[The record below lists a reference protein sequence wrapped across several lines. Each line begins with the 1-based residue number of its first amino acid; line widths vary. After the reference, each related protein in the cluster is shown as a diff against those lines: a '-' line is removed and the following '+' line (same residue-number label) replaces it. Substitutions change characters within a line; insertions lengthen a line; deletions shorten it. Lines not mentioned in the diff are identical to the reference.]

1 MMEKRSDNAL
11 KTRKQGKMTVRAATH
26 VNVVAASKPQSNEYT
41 GQLELFPGRACPLK
55 AKPAMR
61 RRITDTAASCRDG
74 VEDGGTHRGLLEITG
89 EARFNLGIRSSSR
102 GAYKGNRN
110 RRPDVEPGVGG
121 GHSTNERRENRREGR
136 TATSSTR
143 VKRGTT
149 TGLPPRG
156 LAASRSKSR
165 RRKPPK
171 RMDNVRKLQRTF
183 YRVAKSQPTRKF
195 PLLYDK
201 ICQADL
207 IREAWRRVKA
217 NRGAAGVDKV
227 DIDEVIAY
235 GEERFLEE
243 IRQALVTRT
252 YRVARIRRVHIPK
265 PGQPGRTRPLGI
277 PTVKDRVVQMAVK
290 LVIEPLFEADFLPC
304 SYGFRPKC
312 SPRQAVRTIV
322 AGYRAGYR
330 HVVDVD
336 VQSYFDTIDHQQLM
350 QLVKRRVT
358 DKHILRLI
366 RAWLRAGI
374 IEDGQ
379 VRHPVRGTPQGGVIS
394 PLLSNLF
401 LHEIDRQWSAH
412 PRVILIR
419 FADDM
424 LLLTQTAQE
433 AEEVWEMLQQQF
445 NELDLTVNKDKSQLT
460 TVADGFR
467 FLGFEFQEN
476 KGRLYFWPCQKAVKH
491 IGERV
496 RQTIRSI
503 PSSERLITLIKQ
515 LNRVLVGW
523 CTYFRVGN
531 SNRVFHRV
539 DWFVRQEVC
548 LWLRRKY
555 RISWKKAK
563 KRWNYR
569 VLHTNYRLYR
579 MVGKVSYL

>member
-1 MMEKRSDNAL
+1 MEKRNDKASTSRRGG
-11 KTRKQGKMTVRAATH
+11 KTNSRAATQ
-26 VNVVAASKPQSNEYT
+26 VNAVAASSTPPNEYA
-41 GQLELFPGRACPLK
+41 GQLGLFPGRACPLE
-55 AKPAMR
+55 AKPAMKR
-61 RRITDTAASCRDG
+61 DKTDVSSLRRDG
-74 VEDGGTHRGLLEITG
+74 VEGGGTRRQSREITG
-89 EARFNLGIRSSSR
+89 ETLFDLKPFSR
-102 GAYKGNRN
+102 EVYKGNRN
-110 RRPDVEPGVGG
+110 HRPDVEQGVGG

-136 TATSSTR
+136 AATSSPR
-143 VKRGTT
+143 VKRGKT

-156 LAASRSKSR
+156 SATSRSKSR
-165 RRKPPK
+165 RRKPSR
-171 RMDNVRKLQRTF
+171 RMDTVRKLQRTL
-183 YRVAKSQPTRKF
+183 YRVAKSQPARKF
-195 PLLYDK
+195 PMLYEK
-201 ICQADL
+201 ICHAEVLQ
-207 IREAWRRVKA
+207 EAWRRVKA

-227 DIDEVIAY
+227 DIDDVVAY
-235 GEERFLEE
+235 GEERFLAE
-243 IRQALVTRT
+243 IRQALVSKT

-290 LVIEPLFEADFLPC
+290 LVIEPLFEVDFLPC
-304 SYGFRPKC
+304 SYGFRPKR
-312 SPRQAVRTIV
+312 SPRMAVRAIR
-322 AGYRAGYR
+322 AAYRAGYR

-336 VQSYFDTIDHQQLM
+336 LQSYFDTIDHQKLI
-350 QLVKRRVT
+350 QLVSRRVA
-358 DKHILRLI
+358 DKEVLRLI

-401 LHEIDRQWSAH
+401 LHEIDRQWCMH
-412 PRVILIR
+412 PRVMIVR

-424 LLLTQTAQE
+424 LFLTQTAQE
-433 AEEVWEMLQQQF
+433 AEEVWEALQQQYRELGLVV
-445 NELDLTVNKDKSQLT
+445 NEEKSQLT
-460 TVADGFR
+460 TVSEGFR
-467 FLGFEFQEN
+467 FLGFDFQEK
-476 KGRLYFWPCQKAVKH
+476 KGRLYFWPCKKAVKH

-503 PSSERLITLIKQ
+503 PSSERLITLMKQ

-539 DWFVRQEVC
+539 DWFVRGEVC

-555 RISWKKAK
+555 RISWTKAK
-563 KRWNYR
+563 KRWNYH
-569 VLHTNYRLYR
+569 VLHDIYRLYR